1 MIPASLLLMLAAEP
15 VVDEFRSGEVDWSKG
30 VLRVEV
36 SLIQNTA
43 FWRDIRATEKDARR
57 KLQGRIQDQALG
69 LPLTSELTVS
79 EAVSTWEDVGE
90 ALMIGL
96 ADGMGHWQVVET
108 HYYTSGKVGLVGEL
122 NLVEW
127 LRPFSS
133 RIASAPPD
141 SPSDTMKSSGIVV
154 DARHLD
160 LDPSF
165 APRLLDADGGVVY
178 ELQHLSKEEASVRMP
193 VLWVTDPADIA
204 VVERVGET
212 PALMVAQAV
221 ADDHDLVLTSRD
233 AARLRV
239 LSAGTSLLQR
249 APVVV
254 VVRP

>member
-1 MIPASLLLMLAAEP
+1 MMIASLVLLLATEP
-15 VVDEFRSGEVDWSKG
+15 VVEEFRSGEVDWSRG

-69 LPLTSELTVS
+69 LPLTSDMTVS

-108 HYYTSGKVGLVGEL
+108 QYYTSGKVGLIGEL

-127 LRPFSS
+127 LRPYSS
-133 RIASAPPD
+133 RVASAPPD

-160 LDPSF
+160 VQPSF
-165 APRLLDADGGVVY
+165 APRLLDPDGAVVY

-193 VLWVTDPADIA
+193 VLWVSDPANVS
-204 VVERVGET
+204 VVERVGDT
-212 PALMVAQAV
+212 PALMVAQTIS
-221 ADDHDLVLTSRD
+221 DSHDLVLSSRD

-254 VVRP
+254 VVKP